1 MSNKMLGLNAAEIR
15 DAISN
20 VSFVRPRIVDTQG
33 RPVIGANGAG
43 IRKTVCPT
51 CGKPLGANGAG
62 VRDAHILPAGG
73 VRIPSDS
80 LTPRR
85 LVGTNGAGIRKI

>member
-1 MSNKMLGLNAAEIR
+1 MSNRLIGANGAGIR
-15 DAISN
+15 L
-20 VSFVRPRIVDTQG
+20 VDTQG

-62 VRDAHILPAGG
+62 VR
-73 VRIPSDS
+73 IPSDS

-85 LVGTNGAGIRKI
+85 LVGTNGAGFRKI

>member
-1 MSNKMLGLNAAEIR
+1 MSNRIGANGAGIR
-15 DAISN
+15 L
-20 VSFVRPRIVDTQG
+20 VDTQG

-62 VRDAHILPAGG
+62 VR
-73 VRIPSDS
+73 IPSDS

>member
-1 MSNKMLGLNAAEIR
+1 MSNRLAIR
-15 DAISN
+15 DAIRD
-20 VSFVRPRIVDTQG
+20 VSFVGPRLVDTQG

-62 VRDAHILPAGG
+62 I
-73 VRIPSDS
+73 RIPSDS

>member
-1 MSNKMLGLNAAEIR
+1 MSNRLVGANGAGIR
-15 DAISN
+15 L
-20 VSFVRPRIVDTQG
+20 VDTQG
-33 RPVIGANGAG
+33 RPVSANRIGANSSSGRSTNPLGLNGAG

-62 VRDAHILPAGG
+62 VR
-73 VRIPSDS
+73 IPSDS

-85 LVGTNGAGIRKI
+85 LVGANGAGIRKI

>member
-1 MSNKMLGLNAAEIR
+1 MSNRLVGANGAGIR
-15 DAISN
+15 L
-20 VSFVRPRIVDTQG
+20 VDTQG
-33 RPVIGANGAG
+33 RPVSANRICANGAG

-62 VRDAHILPAGG
+62 VR
-73 VRIPSDS
+73 IPSDS

-85 LVGTNGAGIRKI
+85 LVGANSSSGRSSNLLGLNGAGIRKI

>member
-1 MSNKMLGLNAAEIR
+1 MSNRIVGANGAGIR
-15 DAISN
+15 L
-20 VSFVRPRIVDTQG
+20 VDTQG
-33 RPVIGANGAG
+33 RPVSANRIGANGAG

-62 VRDAHILPAGG
+62 VR
-73 VRIPSDS
+73 IPSDS

>member
-1 MSNKMLGLNAAEIR
+1 MSNRLIGANGAGIR
-15 DAISN
+15 L
-20 VSFVRPRIVDTQG
+20 VDTQG

-51 CGKPLGANGAG
+51 CGAPLGANGAG
-62 VRDAHILPAGG
+62 I
-73 VRIPSDS
+73 RIPSDS

>member
-1 MSNKMLGLNAAEIR
+1 MSNRILGSNADAIR
-15 DAISN
+15 D
-20 VSFVRPRIVDTQG
+20 VSFVGPRLVDTQG

-62 VRDAHILPAGG
+62 I
-73 VRIPSDS
+73 RIPSDS

>member
-1 MSNKMLGLNAAEIR
+1 MSNRVLGSNAAGIR
-15 DAISN
+15 D
-20 VSFVRPRIVDTQG
+20 VSFVGPRLVDTQG

-43 IRKTVCPT
+43 IRKNVCPT

-62 VRDAHILPAGG
+62 I
-73 VRIPSDS
+73 RIPSDS

-85 LVGTNGAGIRKI
+85 LVGTNGAGIRKL